1 MCTIGKGYFCPMKQ
15 VPVHKLQD
23 RSSLGFQLK
32 PFSPEKTDDRQPVDT
47 GAHRDDHYIFFI
59 VTAGSGT
66 TIVDFAEKTVGPGQL
81 YYILPEQIH
90 YRIVSHQA
98 KGWFI
103 AADPALVPPVCR
115 DIIESWLGSQE
126 PVTLRADEI
135 TDYDQ
140 LLGVLHRQISG
151 DGASERISVLHALL
165 SAFFEMVAS
174 TIRTYTKAE
183 AGNSR
188 PAILS
193 MAFRQLLKENVRVYK
208 SPADYADML
217 HISEPYL
224 NEAVKKITGA
234 TVSFWIR
241 FAILTEAKRLLY
253 FTSLSVKQIA
263 ADLGFE
269 SHSYFS
275 RLFYK
280 ETGMTALT
288 FRKKFKGENKP
299 EGENG

>member
-1 MCTIGKGYFCPMKQ
+1 MKQ

-32 PFSPEKTDDRQPVDT
+32 PFSPEKADHRQPVDT

-59 VTAGSGT
+59 VTEGSGT
-66 TIVDFAEKTVGPGQL
+66 TIVDFTEKTVGPGQL

-90 YRIVSHQA
+90 YRIISHQA

-103 AADPALVPPVCR
+103 AADPALVPPACR
-115 DIIESWLGSQE
+115 NIIEGWLGFQE

-140 LLGVLHRQISG
+140 LLHVLYRQTSG
-151 DGASERISVLHALL
+151 DQSSERISLLHAIL
-165 SAFFEMVAS
+165 SAFFEMVAC
-174 TIRTYTKAE
+174 TIRMSVKTEIA
-183 AGNSR
+183 NSR

-193 MAFRQLLKENVRVYK
+193 MEFRQLLKENIKAYK
-208 SPADYADML
+208 SPADYAEML

-241 FAILTEAKRLLY
+241 FAIVTEAKRQLY

-269 SHSYFS
+269 NHSYFS

-288 FRKKFKGENKP
+288 FRKTFKGDNKP
-299 EGENG
+299 GTDIR

>member
-1 MCTIGKGYFCPMKQ
+1 MKH

-32 PFSPEKTDDRQPVDT
+32 PFSPETAEHRQSVDT

-59 VTAGSGT
+59 VTEGAGT
-66 TIVDFAEKTVGPGQL
+66 TIVDFEEKTVGPHQL

-90 YRIVSHQA
+90 YRIQSHQA

-103 AADPALVPPVCR
+103 AADPALVPPACR
-115 DIIESWLGSQE
+115 DIIESWSGFQDPL
-126 PVTLRADEI
+126 TLSVDEI
-135 TDYDQ
+135 ADYDG
-140 LLGVLHRQISG
+140 LLHVLHRRTSRQQAHG
-151 DGASERISVLHALL
+151 RIAVLHALL
-165 SAFFEMVAS
+165 RSFFEMVAG
-174 TIRTYTKAE
+174 TIRMYSKVETD
-183 AGNSR
+183 NSR

-193 MAFRQLLKENVRVYK
+193 MDFKKLLKENIVAYK

-217 HISEPYL
+217 HVSAPYL
-224 NEAVKKITGA
+224 NEAVKKITGS

-241 FAILTEAKRLLY
+241 FTLLTEAKRLLY
-253 FTSLSVKQIA
+253 FTNLSVKQIA

-269 SHSYFS
+269 NHSYFS

-288 FRKKFKGENKP
+288 FRKKFKGDNKT
-299 EGENG
+299 EGEMTIF

>member
-1 MCTIGKGYFCPMKQ
+1 MCKIGKGYFCPMNQ

-32 PFSPEKTDDRQPVDT
+32 SFSPEKTDYPQPVDT
-47 GAHRDDHYIFFI
+47 GAHRDDHYIFFV
-59 VTAGSGT
+59 VTEGSGT

-90 YRIVSHQA
+90 YRIISHQA

-103 AADPALVPPVCR
+103 AADPALVPPACR
-115 DIIESWLGSQE
+115 NIIESWLGSQE
-126 PVTLRADEI
+126 PVTLRTDEI

-140 LLGVLHRQISG
+140 LLGVLHRQTSG
-151 DGASERISVLHALL
+151 HGASERISVLHALL

-174 TIRTYTKAE
+174 TISIYAKAE

-193 MAFRQLLKENVRVYK
+193 MTFKQLLKENIGAYK
-208 SPADYADML
+208 SPADYAEML
-217 HISEPYL
+217 HISAPYL
-224 NEAVKKITGA
+224 NEVVKDMTGS

-241 FAILTEAKRLLY
+241 FTIVTEAKRLLY

-263 ADLGFE
+263 AGLGFE
-269 SHSYFS
+269 DHSYFS

-288 FRKKFKGENKP
+288 FRKKFKGDNKP
-299 EGENG
+299 EKEIG

>member
-1 MCTIGKGYFCPMKQ
+1 MKQ

-32 PFSPEKTDDRQPVDT
+32 PFSPEKADLRQPVDT

-59 VTAGSGT
+59 VTEGSGT
-66 TIVDFAEKTVGPGQL
+66 TIVDFTEKTVGPGQL

-98 KGWFI
+98 KGWFL
-103 AADPALVPPVCR
+103 AADPALVPPACR
-115 DIIESWLGSQE
+115 NIIESWLGFQE
-126 PVTLRADEI
+126 PVTLKADEI

-140 LLGVLHRQISG
+140 LLHVLHRQTSV
-151 DGASERISVLHALL
+151 DRSAERISLLHALL
-165 SAFFEMVAS
+165 GAFFEMVAS
-174 TIRTYTKAE
+174 TIRLYAKTE

-193 MAFRQLLKENVRVYK
+193 MEFKQLLKENIKVYK

-217 HISEPYL
+217 HISAPYL

-241 FAILTEAKRLLY
+241 FAILTEAKRQLY

-263 ADLGFE
+263 AGLGFE
-269 SHSYFS
+269 NHSYFS

-288 FRKKFKGENKP
+288 FRKKFKGDNKP
-299 EGENG
+299 EADME